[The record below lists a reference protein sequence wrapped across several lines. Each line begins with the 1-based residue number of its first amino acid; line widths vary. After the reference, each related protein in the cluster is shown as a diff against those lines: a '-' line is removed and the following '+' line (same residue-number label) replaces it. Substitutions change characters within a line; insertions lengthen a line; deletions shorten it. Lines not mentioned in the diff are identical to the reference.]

1 MNDRIEKRI
10 ELKAPLARV
19 WRALTD
25 YQEFGEWFRVKL
37 DGPFI
42 IDQVVRG
49 SITYPGYEQHKLEL
63 IVQKLEPQHLFSFT
77 WHPYALDLK
86 RDYSVEMPTLV
97 EFHLE
102 EAEHGTLLSL
112 VESGFDQIPNDRR
125 LEAFQMNDD
134 GWSEQMKNIKNYVEK
149 SS

>member
-1 MNDRIEKRI
+1 MNDRIEKHVK
-10 ELKAPLARV
+10 LKAPLSRV

-37 DGPFI
+37 EGPFV

-49 SITYPGYEQHKLEL
+49 SITYPGYEQYKLEL
-63 IVQKLEPQHLFSFT
+63 IVQKLEPQRLFSFT
-77 WHPYALDLK
+77 WHPYALDIN
-86 RDYSVEMPTLV
+86 RDYSVEIPTLV
-97 EFHLE
+97 EFRPE
-102 EAEHGTLLSL
+102 ETEHGTLLSL
-112 VESGFDQIPNDRR
+112 VESGFDKIPNDRR

-134 GWSEQMKNIKNYVEK
+134 GWNEQMKNLKNYVEK

>member
-1 MNDRIEKRI
+1 MNDRIEKHI
-10 ELKAPLARV
+10 ELKAPLSRV

-25 YQEFGEWFRVKL
+25 YQEFDVWFRVKL
-37 DGPFI
+37 DGPFTPG
-42 IDQVVRG
+42 QVSRG

-63 IVQKLEPQHLFSFT
+63 IVQKIEPQRLFSFT

-86 RDYSVEMPTLV
+86 RDYSVERPTLV

-102 EAEHGTLLSL
+102 EADHGTLLLL
-112 VESGFDQIPNDRR
+112 VESGFDEIPNDRR
-125 LEAFQMNDD
+125 LEAFQMNDN
-134 GWSEQMKNIKNYVEK
+134 GWSEQMKNLKNYVET

>member
-19 WRALTD
+19 WTALTD

-49 SITYPGYEQHKLEL
+49 SITYPGYEQHKMR
-63 IVQKLEPQHLFSFT
+63 IKSKICFS
-77 WHPYALDLK
+77 K
-86 RDYSVEMPTLV
+86 
-97 EFHLE
+97 
-102 EAEHGTLLSL
+102 
-112 VESGFDQIPNDRR
+112 
-125 LEAFQMNDD
+125 
-134 GWSEQMKNIKNYVEK
+134 
-149 SS
+149 